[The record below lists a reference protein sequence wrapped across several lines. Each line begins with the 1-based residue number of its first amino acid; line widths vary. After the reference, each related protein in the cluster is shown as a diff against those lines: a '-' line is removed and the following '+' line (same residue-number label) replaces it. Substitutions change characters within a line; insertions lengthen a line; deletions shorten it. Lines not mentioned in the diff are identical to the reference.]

1 MLKMAGLT
9 TITFFKFHKNKFW
22 AFSQMALLPRKIKKI
37 EGLRFFK
44 LMGTGGGNGFSLK
57 PDFSTYA
64 FLGVWESE
72 IAADNFFNNNDQI
85 NRYENKSDLSRTIKM
100 TSIVSHG
107 FWGGENPFQY
117 QKLNK
122 ISKNTPVAVITRAT
136 LRISKLISFWKSVP
150 SASLAIENA
159 EGVIYFK
166 GIGEWPFIQ
175 QATLSIWK
183 SIDHVN
189 KFAYSNKTHLKII
202 EKTRKQKWYRED
214 LFARFQ
220 VISDTGFV
228 GK

>member
-100 TSIVSHG
+100 ISIMSHG
-107 FWGGENPFQY
+107 FLGRG
-117 QKLNK
+117 KSLS
-122 ISKNTPVAVITRAT
+122 ISKVKQNIR
-136 LRISKLISFWKSVP
+136 
-150 SASLAIENA
+150 
-159 EGVIYFK
+159 
-166 GIGEWPFIQ
+166 
-175 QATLSIWK
+175 
-183 SIDHVN
+183 
-189 KFAYSNKTHLKII
+189 KT
-202 EKTRKQKWYRED
+202 
-214 LFARFQ
+214 
-220 VISDTGFV
+220 SP
-228 GK
+228 

>member
-9 TITFFKFHKNKFW
+9 TITFFKFHENKFW
-22 AFSQMALLPRKIKKI
+22 AFSQMALLPRKMKKI

-100 TSIVSHG
+100 IPIMSHG

-122 ISKNTPVAVITRAT
+122 ISKSIPVAVITRAT

-183 SIDHVN
+183 SIDYLN

-202 EKTRKQKWYRED
+202 EKTRKQKWYSED

-220 VISDTGFV
+220 IISDTGFI